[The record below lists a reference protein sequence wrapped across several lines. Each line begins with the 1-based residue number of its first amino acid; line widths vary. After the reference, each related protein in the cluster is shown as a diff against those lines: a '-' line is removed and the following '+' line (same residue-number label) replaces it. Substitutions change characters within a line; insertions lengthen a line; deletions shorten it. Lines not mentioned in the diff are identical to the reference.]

1 MTVCTA
7 SIFAWNY
14 DLKKEGGDWGFA
26 IAAAADRMLTDVGL
40 GIEYEGSR
48 WKGVGLGNKQVV
60 LVAGDMAVHSE
71 ILRRLNQ
78 DLQTNPLESTHDTAE
93 RVAKLFR
100 EYRAEE
106 AARQYLAPLSLDN
119 VTFVEGQKLM
129 DTALVRELAREMQN
143 YSLQTEAI
151 VLGVDR
157 KDVASLYRVDQ
168 NGIVSNHSDT
178 GFVSIGEGGIHSSAY
193 FMLTPY
199 THTSGY
205 YQALYHTFKA
215 KKRAEV
221 APGVGAHTDMFLINA
236 INAVTVD
243 RPVIEGLEKLH
254 ADDIARAKKRPD
266 QAGKQLFKLHNTIF
280 PQQSS
285 GTPPS
290 GPTAPRPQSPRP
302 TRGGQ

>member
-106 AARQYLAPLSLDN
+106 AARQYLAPKPRQCYVCRRSKTYGYGSRQRIGARDA
-119 VTFVEGQKLM
+119 KLFSA
-129 DTALVRELAREMQN
+129 DG
-143 YSLQTEAI
+143 S
-151 VLGVDR
+151 
-157 KDVASLYRVDQ
+157 YR
-168 NGIVSNHSDT
+168 S
-178 GFVSIGEGGIHSSAY
+178 
-193 FMLTPY
+193 
-199 THTSGY
+199 
-205 YQALYHTFKA
+205 
-215 KKRAEV
+215 R
-221 APGVGAHTDMFLINA
+221 
-236 INAVTVD
+236 
-243 RPVIEGLEKLH
+243 R
-254 ADDIARAKKRPD
+254 
-266 QAGKQLFKLHNTIF
+266 
-280 PQQSS
+280 
-285 GTPPS
+285 
-290 GPTAPRPQSPRP
+290 
-302 TRGGQ
+302 